1 MPARTFV
8 SIVQLQQREREA
20 FIEDMFTANVGR
32 LNLHVCTTV
41 QGLRGGLR
49 RWSSATA
56 QLGSTDAAADGGD
69 GGAAV
74 ASAGSGGLSD
84 LPACQGLPVLGVL
97 PQLLKTPLHKVL
109 DAEQKRNWR
118 DLFRVHLGFGN
129 HAVVVSHPRWIE
141 AVYRNEG
148 RFPSR
153 GSSLGLLAE
162 ATQEYAGSGI
172 LAGM

>member
-1 MPARTFV
+1 MPARTLV
-8 SIVQLQQREREA
+8 SIVQLQQREV
-20 FIEDMFTANVGR
+20 FTENMYTSNVGR
-32 LNLHVCTTV
+32 LHLRVGATV

-49 RWSSATA
+49 HWSSATA
-56 QLGSTDAAADGGD
+56 QLDSTDAAAAGGD
-69 GGAAV
+69 GEAAV
-74 ASAGSGGLSD
+74 ASTGSGSLSD

-97 PQLLKTPLHKVL
+97 PQLLKTPLHKLL
-109 DAEQKRNWR
+109 DAEQKQNWR

-148 RFPSR
+148 QFPSR

-162 ATQEYAGSGI
+162 ATQEHAESGI